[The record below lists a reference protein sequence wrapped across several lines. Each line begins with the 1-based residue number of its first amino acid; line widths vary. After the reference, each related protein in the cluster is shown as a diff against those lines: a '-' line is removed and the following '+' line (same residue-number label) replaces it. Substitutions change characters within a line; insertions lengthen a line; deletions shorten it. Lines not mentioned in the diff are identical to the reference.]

1 MRRWTVYR
9 HVSPSGK
16 VYIGIT
22 SRSVKTRWRKDG
34 SGYKSDSSITIWNAI
49 KKYGW
54 DNFKHEILFENINEI
69 SAKLIE
75 IDLIYYY
82 KKQGISYNI
91 TDGGDGQL
99 GRDSIK
105 IDQYD
110 LDGNFVQT
118 FNSIADA
125 TQAVGAAHSTTI
137 SRGCRVINPSMGYY
151 WRIHGEEFVLP
162 TKSFSVSQY
171 TLDGKLVGHYYT
183 QREAAEKN
191 NLCYKNINSAL
202 KRGYPCGGFVWKYY
216 GEPFSLINK
225 ATSPVL
231 QYKDGVLIAEYL
243 SIAEAS
249 KITGV
254 NSSAISQCC
263 GGHIKSAGKFQWKYK
278 RCISD

>member
-1 MRRWTVYR
+1 MRKWTVYR

-22 SRSVKTRWRKDG
+22 SRSVKIRWRKDG
-34 SGYKSDSSITIWNAI
+34 SGYKSDSSTTIWNAI

-125 TQAVGAAHSTTI
+125 TQAVGAAYSTTL
-137 SRGCRVINPSMGYY
+137 SRGYRVINPSMGYY

-162 TKSFSVSQY
+162 TKSFSISQY

-191 NLCYKNINSAL
+191 NLDYKNINSAL
-202 KRGYPCGGFVWKYY
+202 KRGYICGGFVWKYY

-254 NSSAISQCC
+254 NSSTISRCC
-263 GGHIKSAGKFQWKYK
+263 GGYIKSAGKFQWKYK